1 MSKLSPKREHFAQLV
16 ASGKSYVEAFE
27 ASSDTK
33 VTDRQKL
40 GHGGH
45 RLANIPEVAARIAEL
60 KEVIAAKVVDKVVLD
75 QAGLVKHLIEI
86 ATADPNELMQYRR
99 VNCRH
104 CNGVDFNYQWRH
116 RGEFV
121 QAIDKW
127 QEAEEAFHKRHPGKR
142 FKDPRPSD
150 AGGFGWKSNGEINP
164 DCPECEGEG
173 IQEPFFAD
181 TRKLTGAAR
190 RLYAGVKLTKN
201 GVEIMTRSQDAAV
214 KMLGEHYGMFKT
226 VVNANVTSQNTNL
239 NVNASGEPLTKDELL
254 AVLKERGLP
263 TDMFDKR
270 K

>member
-1 MSKLSPKREHFAQLV
+1 MINLPPKREHFAQLV
-16 ASGKSYVEAFE
+16 ASGKNYADAYVE
-27 ASSDTK
+27 SYNTK
-33 VTDRQKL
+33 LEDRQKL
-40 GHGGH
+40 GHAGH
-45 RLANIPEVAARIAEL
+45 RTANIPEVAARIAEL
-60 KEVIAAKVVDKVVLD
+60 KAAIAEKVVEKVGLD

-127 QEAEEAFHKRHPGKR
+127 TEREEAFNKRYPNKR
-142 FKDPRPSD
+142 FKEPKPSD

-190 RLYAGVKLTKN
+190 RLYAGVKQTKN
-201 GVEIMTRSQDAAV
+201 GIEILTRSQDGAV

-226 VVNANVTSQNTNL
+226 VVDAKLTAQNTNL
-239 NVNASGEPLTKDELL
+239 NVNTSGEPLTREDLL

-263 TDMFDKR
+263 TDLFDKR

>member
-1 MSKLSPKREHFAQLV
+1 MVKLTVKREHFAQLV
-16 ASGKSYVEAFE
+16 VKGETYVEAYRQSFN
-27 ASSDTK
+27 TK
-33 VTDRQKL
+33 MDRQAM
-40 GHGGH
+40 GIAGH
-45 RLANIPEVAARIAEL
+45 RLANLPDVAARIAEL
-60 KEVIAAKVVDKVVLD
+60 KAEIAERVIKEVSLD

-86 ATADPNELMQYRR
+86 ATADPNEIMQYRR

-104 CNGVDFNYQWRH
+104 CGGIDFNYQWRH
-116 RGEFV
+116 RGEYV

-127 QEAEEAFHKRHPGKR
+127 TEAEEAFHKRYPGKR
-142 FKDPRPSD
+142 FKDPKPSD
-150 AGGFGWKSNGEINP
+150 AGGFGWKSNGDINP

-201 GVEIMTRSQDAAV
+201 GVEILTHSQDGAR

-226 VVNANVTSQNTNL
+226 VVDSKVTSQNTNV
-239 NVNASGEPLTKDELL
+239 NVNASGEPLSREELL

-263 TDMFDKR
+263 TDLFDKR